1 MKKVI
6 LVADDSPSI
15 RKFVSFSLTMQ
26 GFEVLSACDGMEAL
40 EKLPK
45 SKIDLVIT
53 DLNMP
58 NLDGIETII
67 KINEEIEYIPSFIMV
82 TAYDKDELIEKLWS
96 NGLNGMLDVIEEK
109 VNASYK
115 KGFKKGKKKATY
127 DDGYKDGYNKG
138 FFDGCSDSD
147 TRYS

>member
-58 NLDGIETII
+58 NMDG
-67 KINEEIEYIPSFIMV
+67 F
-82 TAYDKDELIEKLWS
+82 ELIKTIRNSEEYKEIPVIILSSLSASEDIEK
-96 NGLNGMLDVIEEK
+96 GMSCGA
-109 VNASYK
+109 NSYLVK
-115 KGFKKGKKKATY
+115 P
-127 DDGYKDGYNKG
+127 
-138 FFDGCSDSD
+138 FDPKRIQYEVSKYLS
-147 TRYS
+147 